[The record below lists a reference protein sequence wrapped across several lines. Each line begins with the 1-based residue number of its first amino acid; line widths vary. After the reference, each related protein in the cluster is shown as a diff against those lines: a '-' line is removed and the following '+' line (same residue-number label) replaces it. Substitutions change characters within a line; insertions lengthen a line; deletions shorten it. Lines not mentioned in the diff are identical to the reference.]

1 MSSTVIDL
9 LREYENSAS
18 IKDLKDLV
26 KSDQLKIL
34 WEFNSSDTQTYFN
47 SIIDIFNIKK
57 IWYCNQLTQIKKD
70 DVDAVF
76 ILCPYDRVDR
86 INVVRWGIKNKKP
99 IYVLE
104 AGFVS
109 SIYPLG
115 SKEAPISFHV
125 DSTGSLYLDGDGC
138 NEVVNLLNSP
148 EDISSREKNE
158 LEKLRKLITTNGISK
173 YNFSKKRKSKK
184 IKSKVLVI
192 DQTKNDFSIHLAG
205 ANEGTFNSMMD
216 MAIAN
221 HPFESISIKVHPEV
235 LLGIREGNIDIEK
248 YRNKENIHILSES
261 LSPKDLF
268 EGVEHVYTVSSTLGF
283 EALLYGKKVHL
294 FGKSF
299 FGGWGLTIDY
309 VEYNNRQRTR
319 SIYDLMY
326 AIYIHSTFYKDICS
340 DGPANAFIAIENFNK
355 LITSYRSAANYA
367 EYQTKNLKNQI
378 EVLNKELKIL
388 QDQLR
393 NYGKKQQNAISKFLS
408 ENSSAKKTDKANS
421 SSVMLSQQIA
431 RTKEYSS
438 ARKNHHPKL
447 ELIFMLLVIKDEK
460 KLRKYLRDRELF
472 FEDSSN
478 FFLRK
483 YWNLFGKTKENR
495 N

>member
-1 MSSTVIDL
+1 MSCTVIDL
-9 LREYENSAS
+9 LREYKDNSAS
-18 IKDLKDLV
+18 INDLKNWV
-26 KSDQLKIL
+26 KSNQLKVL
-34 WEFNSSDTQTYFN
+34 WEFNSSDTLVYFS
-47 SIIDIFNIKK
+47 SIVDIFNIKK
-57 IWYCNQLTQIKKD
+57 IWYCNQLSQIKKD

-86 INVVRWGIKNKKP
+86 INVVRWGINNKKP

-104 AGFVS
+104 AGFIS

-125 DSTGSLYLDGDGC
+125 DSTGSLYLDGDGS
-138 NEVVNLLNSP
+138 NEVVNLLNSK
-148 EDISSREKNE
+148 EEISTKEKNE
-158 LEKLRKLITTNGISK
+158 LEKLRKLIVTNGISK
-173 YNFSKKRKSKK
+173 YNFSKKAKTKNV
-184 IKSKVLVI
+184 KSKVLII
-192 DQTKNDFSIHLAG
+192 DQSKNDFSIQLAG
-205 ANEGTFNSMMD
+205 ANEDTFSSMMD

-221 HPFESISIKVHPEV
+221 HPFETISIKVHPEV

-268 EGVEHVYTVSSTLGF
+268 DGVEHVYTVSSTLGF

-309 VEYNNRQRTR
+309 VEYKNRKRTR

-326 AIYIHSTFYKDICS
+326 AIYINSTFYKDVCS
-340 DGPANAFIAIENFNK
+340 DGPCNAFTAIENFHK
-355 LITSYRSAANYA
+355 LIINYRSVANYA

-388 QDQLR
+388 QDKIR
-393 NYGKKQQNAISKFLS
+393 NLGKTDPNAISKSLP
-408 ENSSAKKTDKANS
+408 EKNGVKKTEQKISGA
-421 SSVMLSQQIA
+421 SVILSRQVDQS
-431 RTKEYSS
+431 KEYLS
-438 ARKNHHPKL
+438 ARKKHHPKL
-447 ELIFMLLVIKDEK
+447 ELIFMILFIRDEK
-460 KLRKYLRDRELF
+460 KLNKYLRDRELF
-472 FEDSSN
+472 FKDSSN
-478 FFLRK
+478 LFLKR
-483 YWNLFGKTKENR
+483 YWKLFCKK
-495 N
+495 